1 MNDEC
6 MYCKGKL
13 EEKFVSRV
21 QEYKGRWFLIENLPA
36 LVCNQCGGTFYTPQA
51 HSLVLKLVREGS
63 NPVRVEQMDVMDASK
78 AS

>member
-1 MNDEC
+1 MSDEC

-13 EEKFVSRV
+13 EEKLVSRV

-36 LVCNQCGGTFYTPQA
+36 LVCNQCGATFYTPQA

-63 NPVRVEQMDVMDASK
+63 DPVRVEQMEVMDASK